1 MNKVL
6 AFFMLVPMLFACTNG
21 SSTGQP
27 TSKDSA
33 VAVVSAFEEPE
44 PGAIMVK
51 VCDSIAA
58 IHPGNN
64 DIARSDAEKDIKSYV
79 LAFKGQHM
87 PLLEELTYELRGI
100 SPDAGKYMAALK
112 YYKSATRHE
121 LGMEVQVR
129 IRMTREEAAKYN
141 EGAKYK
147 VRGIVK
153 GCPFASTEPYVLA
166 PFVKDFKPHYSFG
179 AIELTDAELIPQ

>member
-21 SSTGQP
+21 ASTGQP
-27 TSKDSA
+27 TSQDSA
-33 VAVVSAFEEPE
+33 VAVVSAFEESE

-64 DIARSDAEKDIKSYV
+64 EIARSDAEKDIKSYV

-87 PLLEELTYELRGI
+87 PMLEELTYELRGI
-100 SPDAGKYMAALK
+100 APDAGKYMAALK
-112 YYKSATRHE
+112 YDKRATRHE
-121 LGMEVQVR
+121 LGLEVQVG

-147 VRGIVK
+147 VRGLVK
-153 GCPFASTEPYVLA
+153 GFPFASTEPYVLA
-166 PFVKDFKPHYSFG
+166 PLEQGYKPLYSFG

>member
-6 AFFMLVPMLFACTNG
+6 AFFMLVPLLFACTNG
-21 SSTGQP
+21 SSTGKP
-27 TSKDSA
+27 TSQDSA
-33 VAVVSAFEEPE
+33 VAVVSEFEEPE

-58 IHPGNN
+58 IHTGNN
-64 DIARSDAEKDIKSYV
+64 DIARSDAGKDIKSYV
-79 LAFKGQHM
+79 LSFKGKHM
-87 PLLEELTYELRGI
+87 PMLEELTYELKGI
-100 SPDAGKYMAALK
+100 APDAGKYMAALQ
-112 YYKSATRHE
+112 YDKSATRHE
-121 LGMEVQVR
+121 LGLEVQVG

-153 GCPFASTEPYVLA
+153 GFPFASIEPYVLA
-166 PFVKDFKPHYSFG
+166 PLEKGYKPLYSFG
-179 AIELTDAELIPQ
+179 AIELTDAEIIPQ